1 MKLKKRFLGIF
12 IGLNLFF
19 AGSLSVSARINKEK
33 FGQFESFAVRFALN
47 IEKQKGVFSGRSILK
62 SYIENHLNLKDRLT
76 EGKFKKA
83 KGEFLEFCAEC
94 IKEYSLLLKKQKDLL
109 KKAETNSS
117 DENFKD
123 IIKFGLEEY
132 EKDRSFLDKICKT
145 ESLTKDEKD
154 PLKQGIDFAKK
165 NLDYLEN
172 LNKKNKFSKEDKE
185 NLKFRL
191 KLGIDKSK
199 SDIKESEKIKEEIE
213 GLEYEDF
220 KDNFSKKETKNKKLE
235 NFIKN
240 FSRKNKNKK
249 DKMLKNMVLEYIL
262 EKNNLKAKSKINENM
277 FEEAKKEFIEFY
289 ERCIKE
295 KEMLAKEGQEA
306 LKKGDKA
313 IISFIIKNNKKTMED
328 IEKKIM
334 NEKLTEKELNIV
346 KTQMNFRKAEIKDL
360 ENGKLDRKQKLEL
373 KENFNMFLEDI
384 KESKKIKKEI
394 EKLKYEEVKK

>member
-12 IGLNLFF
+12 LGLNLFF

-33 FGQFESFAVRFALN
+33 LGQFESFAVRFALN

-62 SYIENHLNLKDRLT
+62 NYIENHLNLKDRLT

-83 KGEFLEFCAEC
+83 KGEFLEFCVKC
-94 IKEYSLLLKKQKDLL
+94 IREDSLLLKKQKDLL

-145 ESLTKDEKD
+145 ESLIKDDKD

-191 KLGIDKSK
+191 KLGIDESK
-199 SDIKESEKIKEEIE
+199 SDIKESKKIKKEIE
-213 GLEYEDF
+213 CLEYEDF
-220 KDNFSKKETKNKKLE
+220 KDNFSKKTKNKKLE

-295 KEMLAKEGQEA
+295 KEMLAKEGEEA
-306 LKKGDKA
+306 LKKGDRA
-313 IISFIIKNNKKTMED
+313 IISFIIKNNKEMIED
-328 IEKKIM
+328 IKKKIM
-334 NEKLTEKELNIV
+334 NEKLTEKELNIA
-346 KTQMNFRKAEIKDL
+346 KTQMNFRKTEIKDL
-360 ENGKLDRKQKLEL
+360 ENVKLDRKQKLEL